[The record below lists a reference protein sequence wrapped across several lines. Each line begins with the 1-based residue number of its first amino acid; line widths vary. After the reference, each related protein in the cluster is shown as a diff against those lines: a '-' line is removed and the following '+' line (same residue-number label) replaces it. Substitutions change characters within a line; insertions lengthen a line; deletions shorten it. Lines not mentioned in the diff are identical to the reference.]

1 MNRLVLLG
9 CSAAF
14 LLAGSVSAYADEQT
28 VTLPADAYKAIIERL
43 DTLQKRVDQLE
54 TSKPSGPSGAAS
66 STGEAANLKKNVDD
80 IFDTL
85 DRVET
90 KSIKD
95 KINLGAEVRVRVD
108 NFYDKNYM
116 TFLGEERDHNDNHW
130 SSRFRINMDADVAKG
145 LFFHGRLAVTKNWA
159 DEDDPFFYTD
169 FNKGHAASSTS
180 IQLERAY
187 VDWVVPNMPVPLAI
201 TFGRHP
207 STEGP
212 PVELKENRPRQST
225 YPALL
230 FDGEAD
236 GIVATVGLE
245 RYIGLKESGLRFA
258 YGKGYQ
264 DDDDFSNY
272 RDSGWGVDDTNFAA
286 VFLESQLPTL
296 PDSLMVLS
304 YVRAMDMVDIPIG
317 ASANLGDMDLYGLHL
332 QANNLIKSGFDVF
345 MSGGV
350 NVSHPNG
357 NIATIYMNGMPI
369 MGGGL
374 LDDAGQDS
382 ETGWAIYTGLRYTL
396 SVEML
401 NNPKIGLEY
410 NHGSKNWFSFTQS
423 SIEFYNKLATRGD
436 VYDIYYIQ
444 PVNSNLY
451 ARVGYSYLDYDY
463 TMSGAHIG
471 TPRDSDETLSNF
483 YMMLDCKF

>member
-1 MNRLVLLG
+1 MKRLVLLG

-14 LLAGSVSAYADEQT
+14 LLAGSVSAFAEQQT
-28 VTLPADAYKAIIERL
+28 VTLPADAYKAILERL

-54 TSKPSGPSGAAS
+54 GAKPASTAGAEVA
-66 STGEAANLKKNVDD
+66 GLKKNVDD

-95 KINLGAEVRVRVD
+95 KINLGAEIRTRVD
-108 NFYDKNYM
+108 NFYDKKYM
-116 TFLGEERDHNDNHW
+116 TLNGEARDHNDNHW

-159 DEDDPFFYTD
+159 DGDDPFFYTD

-187 VDWVVPNMPVPLAI
+187 VDWIVPKMPVPLAI

-245 RYIGLKESGLRFA
+245 RYTGLKDSGIRFA

-264 DDDDFSNY
+264 DDDDLSNY
-272 RDSGWGVDDTNFAA
+272 RDSGWGIDDTNFAA
-286 VFLESQLPTL
+286 VFLESQLPSL
-296 PDSLMVLS
+296 SDSLMVLS
-304 YVRAMDMVDIPIG
+304 YVRAFDMVDMPMG
-317 ASANLGDMDLYGLHL
+317 ASTNLGDMDLYGLHL
-332 QANNLIKSGFDVF
+332 QANNLMKSGFDVF
-345 MSGGV
+345 MSGGI

-357 NIATIYMNGMPI
+357 NLATIFMNGMPI

-374 LDDAGQDS
+374 LSDDGKGS
-382 ETGWAIYTGLRYTL
+382 ETGWAFYTGLRYTL
-396 SVEML
+396 PVEML
-401 NNPKIGLEY
+401 NNPKVGFEY

-423 SIEFYNKLATRGD
+423 SIEFYNKLATRGNAYD
-436 VYDIYYIQ
+436 VYYIQ
-444 PVNSNLY
+444 PFNSNLF
-451 ARVGYSYLDYDY
+451 ARLGYTYLDYDH
-463 TMSGAHIG
+463 TMSGIHIG
-471 TPRDSDETLSNF
+471 SPMDSDETLSNF
-483 YMMLDCKF
+483 YLMLDCKF